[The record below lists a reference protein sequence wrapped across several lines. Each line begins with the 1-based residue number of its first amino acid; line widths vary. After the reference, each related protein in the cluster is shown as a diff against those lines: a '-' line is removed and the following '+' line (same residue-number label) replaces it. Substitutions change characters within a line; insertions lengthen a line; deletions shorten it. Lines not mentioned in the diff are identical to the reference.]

1 MVYRGKLRWNNGSAF
16 LETDT
21 GERRLEG
28 YRIWQGY
35 VNHWR
40 DQSVCVRMLPQ
51 KDYETHEPII
61 IMWPDE
67 PKPTVPF
74 VEIYY
79 NERLVKYS
87 ASTFG
92 HNAIN
97 VNGEFFNFSNLI
109 NENESMDEAEYMYRP
124 ALGEFA
130 ASPHTGKYQIMGD
143 GTAYLDKFGRNFMR
157 TIHVIRVEG
166 MDTDR
171 LAEINHHELKKIHA
185 TPPNPKEPEK
195 YRDFNLLKRSCTT
208 IIRDSLRK
216 YGFSRIKGILPR
228 DFFISAAWELIKA
241 QETFGLKV
249 CLYRRPQLKVPEAPF
264 SKQTPLLNLIN
275 RIHLAK
281 LPAMKKK

>member
-1 MVYRGKLRWNNGSAF
+1 MIYKGKLRSHNGSVF

-21 GERRLEG
+21 GERLLEG

-97 VNGEFFNFSNLI
+97 VNGEFFNFSQLI

-249 CLYRRPQLKVPEAPF
+249 CL
-264 SKQTPLLNLIN
+264 
-275 RIHLAK
+275 
-281 LPAMKKK
+281 

>member
-1 MVYRGKLRWNNGSAF
+1 
-16 LETDT
+16 
-21 GERRLEG
+21 
-28 YRIWQGY
+28 
-35 VNHWR
+35 
-40 DQSVCVRMLPQ
+40 
-51 KDYETHEPII
+51 
-61 IMWPDE
+61 
-67 PKPTVPF
+67 
-74 VEIYY
+74 
-79 NERLVKYS
+79 
-87 ASTFG
+87 
-92 HNAIN
+92 
-97 VNGEFFNFSNLI
+97 
-109 NENESMDEAEYMYRP
+109 MDEAEYMYRP

-281 LPAMKKK
+281 LPVMKKK

>member
-1 MVYRGKLRWNNGSAF
+1 MIYKGKLRSHNGSVF

-21 GERRLEG
+21 GERLLEG

-35 VNHWR
+35 IIHWR

-51 KDYETHEPII
+51 KDYETHKPII
-61 IMWPDE
+61 IMWPDK
-67 PKPTVPF
+67 PKTATSF

-87 ASTFG
+87 TSTFG

-97 VNGEFFNFSNLI
+97 VNGEFFNFSHLI
-109 NENESMDEAEYMYRP
+109 NENELMDEAEYMYRP
-124 ALGEFA
+124 ALGEFS

-166 MDTDR
+166 LDTDR

-185 TPPNPKEPEK
+185 TPPDPKEPEK
-195 YRDFNLLKRSCTT
+195 YRDFNFLKRSCTT
-208 IIRDSLRK
+208 IIRDSLKK
-216 YGFSRIKGILPR
+216 YGFSSIKGILPR
-228 DFFISAAWELIKA
+228 DFFISAALELIKA
-241 QETFGLKV
+241 QETFDIKV
-249 CLYRRPQLKVPEAPF
+249 KLYKRAQLKVPEAPF
-264 SKQTPLLNLIN
+264 SKQTPILNPIN
-275 RIHLAK
+275 WVRSSK
-281 LPAMKKK
+281 LPKMKKK